1 MEEKQK
7 LDHNQ
12 ALLVKKV
19 DEEDNKEDKD
29 LEEEAVSFKI
39 GQIIKFHLKTSHP
52 HWNKSP
58 TSIRRIYISNKG
70 NSTKKILRLL
80 IKFMV
85 RLII

>member
-52 HWNKSP
+52 H
-58 TSIRRIYISNKG
+58 
-70 NSTKKILRLL
+70 
-80 IKFMV
+80 
-85 RLII
+85 